1 MLEILSMLA
10 AVALLIITPIQ
21 TGQVCAGKINPKFK
35 GSPAEY
41 VVAFRRQLGLLIF
54 LGAISGVVNLAL
66 IFLNSGSAEWLFSL
80 LGAALWLGVA
90 LASYLSI
97 RKLATLSAPSEGGGA
112 SA

>member
-1 MLEILSMLA
+1 MLEILSILA
-10 AVALLIITPIQ
+10 AAALLIITPIQ

-41 VVAFRRQLGLLIF
+41 AVAFRRQLTLLIY
-54 LGAISGVVNLAL
+54 LGSICGVVNLGL
-66 IFLNSGSAEWLFSL
+66 IFLDSSSAEWIFNL

-90 LASYLSI
+90 AVSYLST
-97 RKLATLSAPSEGGGA
+97 RRLATLSAPVEGGGA